1 MQHANNIIYD
11 IQIFFSQEELL
22 LPSAEEFIGKKHKIE
37 VYVLS

>member
-1 MQHANNIIYD
+1 MQYKNNIIYD

-22 LPSAEEFIGKKHKIE
+22 LSSAEEFIGKKHKTK